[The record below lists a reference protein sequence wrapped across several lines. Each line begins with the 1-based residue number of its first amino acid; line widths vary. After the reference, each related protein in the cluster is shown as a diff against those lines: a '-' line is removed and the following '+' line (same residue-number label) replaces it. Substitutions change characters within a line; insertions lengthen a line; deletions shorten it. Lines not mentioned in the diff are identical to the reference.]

1 MLRNIVACLIRYF
14 RDIIYNDKT
23 SKDEAKINQS
33 SLLDVL
39 TDFKDI
45 SRPKTAEGKIKKEI
59 LIKVHMLFM
68 KFENCFQK
76 WNIYNKKNTRKRI
89 KNMNS

>member
-39 TDFKDI
+39 TDFGDI

-76 WNIYNKKNTRKRI
+76 WNIYNKKTQGKGLKI
-89 KNMNS
+89 

>member
-1 MLRNIVACLIRYF
+1 MLRNIVVCLIRYF

-39 TDFKDI
+39 TDFRDI

-76 WNIYNKKNTRKRI
+76 WNIYKKKTQGKGLKI
-89 KNMNS
+89 